1 MKLWCC
7 LTWWHQGLKVQP
19 SRQQVSCMYISYCST
34 SYMVLNK
41 YQDTNNLIAEVQF
54 LLFLRFLLWQSPAGH
69 CRTASASA
77 HHWTCRCLNCKCK
90 PARVA
95 ELKTIYIYCKGSS
108 LQIWSKG
115 GTYSAPLCPILIER
129 QKKVLVQH
137 LCITSRKCQIK
148 TLGYWHWSF
157 AWYKPQSV
165 KLWHRG
171 SK

>member
-95 ELKTIYIYCKGSS
+95 ELKTIYIYIVKVPVCRFGAKEVLIQRPSVQFWLNAKKRYLFS
-108 LQIWSKG
+108 TCALLQ
-115 GTYSAPLCPILIER
+115 E
-129 QKKVLVQH
+129 
-137 LCITSRKCQIK
+137 
-148 TLGYWHWSF
+148 
-157 AWYKPQSV
+157 SV
-165 KLWHRG
+165 K
-171 SK
+171 